1 MNNQWDDV
9 DIDLEDMPELE
20 DTSSAK
26 EGVTEYADKYFGR
39 TGYGAEMEEEVN
51 KRGYPLGAYNIF
63 GVKGYGRRMEA
74 EIEKRKKENKPIP
87 DFKQLGFEA
96 LQKENIHTGE
106 HLRIKSPYRVYPT
119 SEMTSEE
126 KNNRKRELKREQYL
140 KSKKKKENQAGGARR
155 KITRR
160 SRSTRNKRNMRN
172 MRNKKSSR
180 KSKRS
185 RK

>member
-20 DTSSAK
+20 ETSAAN

-51 KRGYPLGAYNIF
+51 KRGYPLAAYNIF
-63 GVKGYGRRMEA
+63 GVKGYGRRMEK
-74 EIEKRKKENKPIP
+74 EIEKRKKENKPMP
-87 DFKQLGFEA
+87 DFKQYGFEA

-106 HLRIKSPYRVYPT
+106 HLRIESPYRVYPA

-126 KNNRKRELKREQYL
+126 KNNRKRELRREEYL

-155 KITRR
+155 RSTRRR
-160 SRSTRNKRNMRN
+160 SRRSI
-172 MRNKKSSR
+172 RNKKSSR